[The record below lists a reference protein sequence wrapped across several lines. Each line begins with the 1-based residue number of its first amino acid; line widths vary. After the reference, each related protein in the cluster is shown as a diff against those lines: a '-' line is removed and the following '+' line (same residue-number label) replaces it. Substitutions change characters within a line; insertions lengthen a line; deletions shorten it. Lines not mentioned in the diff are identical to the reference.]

1 MTSLSDQPHLRPPWW
16 RNERILKV
24 LLQVAFVVAV
34 LLVFGI
40 LAQNL
45 LASLR
50 RLGIS
55 LGFRFLGNSAN
66 FGITEGLIPYDP
78 SESYLKALAVGNEF
92 LTLFKDTSLVF
103 IVGLIDL
110 LQAGRV
116 VFTNPNWLGTQRE
129 VLFFIGLIYFICCFA
144 MAYAAQQVEKALGL
158 GKR

>member
-1 MTSLSDQPHLRPPWW
+1 MTALSDQPHLRPPWW
-16 RNERILKV
+16 RDERILKL

-66 FGITEGLIPYDP
+66 FGITEGLIPYD
-78 SESYLKALAVGNEF
+78 L
-92 LTLFKDTSLVF
+92 SL
-103 IVGLIDL
+103 IHI
-110 LQAGRV
+110 
-116 VFTNPNWLGTQRE
+116 
-129 VLFFIGLIYFICCFA
+129 
-144 MAYAAQQVEKALGL
+144 
-158 GKR
+158 